1 MVAIFVP
8 SVSMLMTK
16 VTAPP
21 LRPTIAGQPFTSV
34 TSTSRAGEGGRWGPF
49 RDPRCEEAGDFFSAY
64 ERRADDGA
72 RLPGVVAIEDDVFG
86 EHAGDRGDVTLRRRR
101 HECGEETLVCFA
113 ARFEPRPVGC
123 DVLRRAMK
131 QLPARSLADV
141 EGLGDLGVGVVEHL
155 VEQEHGSLFR
165 IEALQQ
171 NEEAELDRLEVERRR
186 GQDGLG

>member
-1 MVAIFVP
+1 MVAIFAL

-34 TSTSRAGEGGRWGPF
+34 TSTSSAGDGGHFAIRAAKKRATFFWPTCGGRVRAAGAGGAFNVGRGRGGPF

-86 EHAGDRGDVTLRRRR
+86 EHAGDRGDVPLRRRR

-131 QLPARSLADV
+131 Q
-141 EGLGDLGVGVVEHL
+141 
-155 VEQEHGSLFR
+155 
-165 IEALQQ
+165 
-171 NEEAELDRLEVERRR
+171 
-186 GQDGLG
+186 